1 MDITGEYRIAA
12 DRDRVW
18 EALND
23 PEMLKK
29 CIPGCESLERVSD
42 TELKA
47 RVTAAIG
54 PVRST
59 FNTRLTI
66 ENPNPPSSYTL
77 VGNSKAGAAGFGK
90 GHADVSLEEL
100 DGATR
105 LRYSAA
111 FKVGGKLAQVG
122 SRLVLGATK
131 KTADEFFGNLSRE
144 LDPAA
149 ERVGGA
155 LETPPSRAVSRL
167 LGMAAAV
174 AGVLLLAWLLLR

>member
-12 DRDRVW
+12 DRERVW

-29 CIPGCESLERVSD
+29 CIPGCESLDRVSD

-90 GHADVSLEEL
+90 GHADVSLQEL
-100 DGATR
+100 DGATL
-105 LRYSAA
+105 LRYSAD

-122 SRLVLGATK
+122 SRLVVGATK

-149 ERVGGA
+149 QRIA
-155 LETPPSRAVSRL
+155 ANTETPARSSRMRL
-167 LGMAAAV
+167 LAAATVV